1 MKKHLHKLPFGFKLW
16 WAKQLTYMFKG
27 LGPTFTDDIVLYN
40 ELNSWIETKGK
51 PTTSSV
57 GYQEKKILDRISE
70 IKGYIKES
78 PDQDPRDAYDIREW
92 KNEIVTLELELDY
105 LRKNNKSNY

>member
-1 MKKHLHKLPFGFKLW
+1 
-16 WAKQLTYMFKG
+16 MFKG
-27 LGPTFTDDIVLYN
+27 LGPTLPDDIVLFR
-40 ELNSWIETKGK
+40 ELNLWIETKGK

-78 PDQDPRDAYDIREW
+78 PDQDPRDAYDIRAW
-92 KNEIVTLELELDY
+92 KDEIVALELELDY
-105 LRKNNKSNY
+105 LRKNNKSN

>member
-27 LGPTFTDDIVLYN
+27 LGPTFPDDIILYN

-78 PDQDPRDAYDIREW
+78 PDQDPRDAYEIRGW
-92 KNEIVTLELELDY
+92 QNEMVTLELELDH
-105 LRKNNKSNY
+105 LRNSKK